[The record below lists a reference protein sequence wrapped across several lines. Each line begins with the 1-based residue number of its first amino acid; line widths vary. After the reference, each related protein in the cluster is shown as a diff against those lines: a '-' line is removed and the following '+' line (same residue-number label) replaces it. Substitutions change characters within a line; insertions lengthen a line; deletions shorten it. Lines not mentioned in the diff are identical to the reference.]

1 MTYTTPAKINWAAH
15 PAASTKRAPHG
26 VRCDRSETRSRL
38 VTCLIGA
45 LTISEARPC
54 PRASWV
60 KAEIRYATM
69 AIAPMVKRSFVDAT
83 PPGALPEADDEVVI
97 TTACAFHRRRHYG
110 RSIAVGYQ

>member
-1 MTYTTPAKINWAAH
+1 MTYTTPAKMNWAAH

-26 VRCDRSETRSRL
+26 VRCDRSETRSKL

-54 PRASWV
+54 PSASCV
-60 KAEIRYATM
+60 KAEMRYATM
-69 AIAPMVKRSFVDAT
+69 AIAPMVMRSFVAAAL
-83 PPGALPEADDEVVI
+83 PVALPEADDEVVI
-97 TTACAFHRRRHYG
+97 TPACAFHRSRHYD

>member
-1 MTYTTPAKINWAAH
+1 MIYTTPATMNWAAH

-45 LTISEARPC
+45 LTINEARPC
-54 PRASWV
+54 PSASCV
-60 KAEIRYATM
+60 KAQMRYATM
-69 AIAPMVKRSFVDAT
+69 AIAPMVMRSFVDAALLV
-83 PPGALPEADDEVVI
+83 ALPEADDEVVI
-97 TTACAFHRRRHYG
+97 TTAGAFHRTRHDG